1 MHMAKSK
8 VGVRYTYVLYITC
21 YTFLDPSNY
30 FIIKKKKGIVGLSV
44 LLRNYIQAVLFYF
57 LYLNFYQSSTYS
69 QYGQTIQVMY
79 QFSFVCVF
87 VYMCVLVCF
96 ESSTPGPLPS
106 CFSLDILISAC
117 CTAGI

>member
-57 LYLNFYQSSTYS
+57 LYLSFYESSTYC
-69 QYGQTIQVMY
+69 YENTI
-79 QFSFVCVF
+79 FS
-87 VYMCVLVCF
+87 
-96 ESSTPGPLPS
+96 
-106 CFSLDILISAC
+106 
-117 CTAGI
+117 